1 MNTLRCGDG
10 GRHKDDES
18 ATVHQKPTIP
28 LPDSPNAPP
37 PHPIICR
44 PVLLPDLDHAPHR
57 RAIYQEEGLKA
68 LWKGATPF
76 ATHLALKYC
85 LRWGSATYFKNLLRD
100 ERGGLTAPRV
110 FSAGAMAG
118 GVNACV

>member
-1 MNTLRCGDG
+1 MMNQPLYTRSQPSLC
-10 GRHKDDES
+10 
-18 ATVHQKPTIP
+18 PTP
-28 LPDSPNAPP
+28 QMP
-37 PHPIICR
+37 PHPT
-44 PVLLPDLDHAPHR
+44 PSYVAPFYYPTSTTPPHR